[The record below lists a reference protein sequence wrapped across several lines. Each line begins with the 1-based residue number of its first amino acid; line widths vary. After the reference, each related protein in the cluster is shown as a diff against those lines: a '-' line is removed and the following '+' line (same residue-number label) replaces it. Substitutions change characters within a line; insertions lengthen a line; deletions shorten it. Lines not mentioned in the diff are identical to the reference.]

1 MAKKNK
7 NAQVKPAQV
16 STQEVNAN
24 KSVLDAMMNTTLGN
38 SSMDRNHQVDLLKMA
53 HERFFVDKEAAA
65 HTGFSQEVIDKFNHI
80 NALGIATVYANE
92 INSGNSDFAV
102 TLRKA
107 ALPELKEAF
116 AEIGVNLDETKL
128 LTANPTAD
136 GADAVSVPAEAV
148 EVSDETKKKLEEDA
162 KLLSETAGKTY
173 DPTKIKDMDEL
184 KKVLSSFLAL
194 NNDSKLMDSIMKC
207 IAFYTA
213 WAQVEANRKVDS
225 AEETLKNTKDE
236 EYKAKAKKALSD
248 AKAELESIKNASKA
262 DIFRKIVSITGRVG
276 TLAYGFGLHMFNV
289 TATSGSPVSAFC
301 ELYAHSTDKKT
312 GKCKYSDDEIADVI
326 KCIVSITADEVRA
339 KGQELIDNENKLP
352 EKDRV
357 KAHIETGEKNI
368 KYADRVLS
376 CISNA
381 PSEFVSNLSEN
392 FKTGNNFAKKTVL
405 AIKRAFYHDVTPDM
419 MAKVKIDSMLANCT
433 QYAGIISNL
442 FRNPSDPIAGV
453 AKSNIIDLEFKT
465 DEEIKAEDEAAA
477 AEAKKAAEQKAKED
491 AKKAAKGK
499 AKACLLYTSPSPR
512 DRG

>member
-16 STQEVNAN
+16 STQENAQAQANAN
-24 KSVLDAMMNTTLGN
+24 QSALDAMMNTTLGK

-53 HERFFVDKEAAA
+53 HERFFIDQDAVA

-92 INSGNSDFAV
+92 INSGNSDFAI

-116 AEIGVNLDETKL
+116 AEIGVSLDETKL
-128 LTANPTAD
+128 LEAEPAKD
-136 GADAVSVPAEAV
+136 GGAAVSVPATAV
-148 EVSDETKKKLEEDA
+148 EVSEETKDSLTKDA
-162 KLLSETAGKTY
+162 EVLSKIAGKTY
-173 DPTKIKDMDEL
+173 DPTKIKDEEEL
-184 KKVLSSFLAL
+184 KTVLSSFLAL
-194 NNDSKLMDSIMKC
+194 NNDSKLMDSISKC
-207 IAFYTA
+207 ISFYSA
-213 WAQVEANRKVDS
+213 WAQVTANRKIDA
-225 AEETLKNTKDE
+225 AEETLKNTKDK
-236 EYKAKAKKALSD
+236 EYKTKAEQALAS
-248 AKAELESIKNASKA
+248 AKAELETIKNMSKS
-262 DIFRKIVSITGRVG
+262 DIFRKIVTITGRVG

-326 KCIVSITADEVRA
+326 KCIVSITADEIRA
-339 KGQELIDNENKLP
+339 TGQKLIEDENKLP

-357 KAHIETGEKNI
+357 KAHIESGEKNI
-368 KYADRVLS
+368 KYADRVLA

-392 FKTGNNFAKKTVL
+392 FKAGNNFAKKTVL
-405 AIKRAFYHDVTPDM
+405 AIKRAFYHDVTPEM

-433 QYAGIISNL
+433 QYAGVVSNL

-465 DEEIKAEDEAAA
+465 DEEIKAENDAAA
-477 AEAKKAAEQKAKED
+477 EEAKKAAEQKAKED

-499 AKACLLYTSPSPR
+499 AKSKVEKK
-512 DRG
+512 